1 MKTFWNL
8 HSKISLWKKLV
19 KNDHTWARVV
29 VVDDEL
35 WWQYEIL
42 KGNISEENN
51 HNMEN
56 KLEKSFS
63 LNSHLVFKHHLF
75 EIICTISFVPNTKS
89 HNFDHMMKWH
99 YRSWLI
105 STFENTHCNNNCC
118 LHYMMNIITR
128 QLKFCMTWKGVTKD
142 FITSLDIKC
151 LQGLISSNQFLAL
164 TKSNFH
170 LKIWLKW
177 WI

>member
-1 MKTFWNL
+1 MKKTTITW
-8 HSKISLWKKLV
+8 KISL
-19 KNDHTWARVV
+19 KN
-29 VVDDEL
+29 
-35 WWQYEIL
+35 Q
-42 KGNISEENN
+42 
-51 HNMEN
+51 
-56 KLEKSFS
+56 FS

-75 EIICTISFVPNTKS
+75 EIICTSSFVPNTKS

-99 YRSWLI
+99 YRSWLM

-142 FITSLDIKC
+142 FIISLDIKC
-151 LQGLISSNQFLAL
+151 LQGLISSHQFLAL